1 MAASVWNLATR
12 HGLLDLSFTPSGF
25 PGGYVALA
33 PGATLMPAAGT
44 SISVLVASL
53 EDVCTHRGEPQTGL
67 RTART
72 SPRLTSPAH
81 VRRSPALETARHV
94 ERSECALLA
103 RSRAPAGCVRET
115 PGA

>member
-53 EDVCTHRGEPQTGL
+53 DDCLDLDPFGDDG
-67 RTART
+67 
-72 SPRLTSPAH
+72 S
-81 VRRSPALETARHV
+81 
-94 ERSECALLA
+94 
-103 RSRAPAGCVRET
+103 AGFPVTLGDFVKLYEH
-115 PGA
+115 AVA